1 MLILLS
7 QPILTLLLAILFLL
21 FVKSNNNRYGITLS
35 YKAFHKFSQ
44 KNSAV
49 LDIIDIR
56 SKERF
61 YESHTVG
68 SQHSSLC
75 EYSQRKDRKLVIVH
89 DSDVALADYFREN
102 NIKQFSDNI
111 YQTNMIDHNLK
122 QYQLLD
128 DGGFRGNELSAL
140 MKNNELAG

>member
-61 YESHTVG
+61 DESHTVG

-128 DGGFRGNELSAL
+128 VGGFRGNELSAL